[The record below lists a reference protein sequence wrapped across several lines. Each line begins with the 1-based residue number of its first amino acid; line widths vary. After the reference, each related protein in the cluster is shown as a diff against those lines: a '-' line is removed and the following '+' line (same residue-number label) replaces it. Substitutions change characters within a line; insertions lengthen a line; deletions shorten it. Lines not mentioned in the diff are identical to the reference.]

1 MSQVRV
7 GAHPLGPRPGHRV
20 EVAGPGQPGEPAG
33 AAQGV
38 DLRVELGL
46 VARVVAPGWS
56 RSLGR
61 RGRRSRRSGRRW
73 LGGCYGGGRC
83 GKRGR
88 RRGRLHRPD
97 GGRKLLHLVVID
109 AHPAV
114 EHVGEGR
121 GRGRFDGVNHGET
134 RGSVADVLW
143 VLFSGRADEGRRDGN
158 GQGQSQEAQITHLLG
173 ADSASRGTLV
183 GSSVLLYPTRGCSMQ
198 TQDPSTETI
207 SVTGYPTVVM
217 VSGTSRTS
225 QEPPTRR
232 QRAFQP

>member
-1 MSQVRV
+1 
-7 GAHPLGPRPGHRV
+7 
-20 EVAGPGQPGEPAG
+20 
-33 AAQGV
+33 
-38 DLRVELGL
+38 
-46 VARVVAPGWS
+46 
-56 RSLGR
+56 R

-73 LGGCYGGGRC
+73 LGGCFGGGRC
-83 GKRGR
+83 GE
-88 RRGRLHRPD
+88 RGRLHRPD

-134 RGSVADVLW
+134 RGPVADVGW
-143 VLFSGRADEGRRDGN
+143 VVFSGRADEGRRDGN

-183 GSSVLLYPTRGCSMQ
+183 GRWILLYPSRGCFMQ
-198 TQDPSTETI
+198 DQDPRTETI
-207 SVTGYPTVVM
+207 SVIGYPTAVR

-232 QRAFQP
+232 QRANHP